1 MNRNTSFT
9 LVTEASIVPKV
20 GDHFAR
26 KGWKVSREVKL
37 RGRVADIVAVKDGEI
52 AVVEVKSNVGDVNL
66 GIEQALHHKQA
77 ANLAYLAVPNER
89 ADQGVVSTC
98 RNLGLGLILV
108 DGGVREVVK
117 PVRGEALASVRRSV
131 LHVKMKGGGVA
142 LRSSLER
149 FFRSRAQILILKLLF
164 LNPAGE
170 LHLNEMA
177 RRTGLSPSVVAKE
190 CAILLNLGVV
200 KRTARGNQT
209 LYQINKE
216 GVMHEELK
224 RIIMKY
230 ELLDVI
236 LANKFQGE
244 KVRYALIYG
253 SFAKGKEGEKSDV
266 DLLVVGDM
274 DEDHLLKAMHEVE
287 RETGREVN
295 YVLWNEREFEAK
307 VRGQIPL
314 LGEISKTP
322 VIMVVGEESEFKRAI
337 KKRAD

>member
-1 MNRNTSFT
+1 MGFT
-9 LVTEASIVPKV
+9 LSTEAAMVPRV
-20 GDHFAR
+20 GEYFAR

-37 RGRVADIVAVKDGEI
+37 RGRVADLVAVKDGAI

-66 GIEQALHHKQA
+66 GIEQALHHKRA
-77 ANLAYLAVPNER
+77 ANVAYLAVPNER

-98 RNLGLGLILV
+98 RNLGLGLLIV

-117 PVRGEALASVRRSV
+117 PVKGEALASVRRSV
-131 LHVKMKGGGVA
+131 LHLKPKEGGMV
-142 LRSSLER
+142 LRSSLEWL
-149 FFRSRAQILILKLLF
+149 FRSRAQILILKLLF

-170 LHLNEMA
+170 LHLSEIA
-177 RRTGLSPSVVAKE
+177 RRTDLAPSVIAKE
-190 CAILLNLGVV
+190 CAILLSLGVV
-200 KRTARGNQT
+200 KRSVSGNQT
-209 LYQINKE
+209 LYQINKQ
-216 GVMHEELK
+216 GVMHDELK

-236 LANKFQGE
+236 LANKLRGKQ
-244 KVRYALIYG
+244 VRYALIYG
-253 SFAKGKEGEKSDV
+253 SFAKGRENEKSDV
-266 DLLVVGDM
+266 DLLVVGDL

-295 YVLWNEREFEAK
+295 YLLWKEREFEDK
-307 VRGQIPL
+307 VRDQIPL

-322 VIMVVGEESEFKRAI
+322 VIMVVGEESEFKRAV

>member
-1 MNRNTSFT
+1 LS
-9 LVTEASIVPKV
+9 TEAAMVPKV
-20 GDHFAR
+20 GEHFAR
-26 KGWKVSREVKL
+26 KGWKVSREVRL
-37 RGRVADIVAVKDGEI
+37 RGRVADLVAVKDGEI

-66 GIEQALHHKQA
+66 GIEQALHNKRA
-77 ANLAYLAVPNER
+77 ANLAYLAVPNEK
-89 ADQGVVSTC
+89 ADQGVVTTC

-131 LHVKMKGGGVA
+131 LHVKPKGGGMV

-149 FFRSRAQILILKLLF
+149 LFRSRAQILILKLLF

-170 LHLNEMA
+170 LHLNEIA
-177 RRTGLSPSVVAKE
+177 RRTDLAPSVVAKE
-190 CAILLNLGVV
+190 CVILLSLGVV
-200 KRTARGNQT
+200 KKNARGNQT

-216 GVMHEELK
+216 GAMHDELK

-236 LANKFQGE
+236 LANKLQGE

-253 SFAKGKEGEKSDV
+253 SFAKGRESEKSDV
-266 DLLVVGDM
+266 DFLVVGNLN
-274 DEDHLLKAMHEVE
+274 EDHLLKAMNEVE

-295 YVLWNEREFEAK
+295 YILWNEREFEDK

>member
-1 MNRNTSFT
+1 MS
-9 LVTEASIVPKV
+9 TEASMVPNV
-20 GDHFAR
+20 SEYFSR
-26 KGWKVSREVKL
+26 KGWKVSMDVKL

-52 AVVEVKSNVGDVNL
+52 AVVEFKSNVGDVNL
-66 GIEQALHHKQA
+66 GIEQALHHKRA
-77 ANLAYLAVPNER
+77 ANLAYLAVPNEK

-117 PVRGEALASVRRSV
+117 PVKGEALASVRTSV
-131 LHVKMKGGGVA
+131 LHVKPKRGGLV

-149 FFRSRAQILILKLLF
+149 LFRSRAQILILKLLF

-170 LHLNEMA
+170 FHLNEIA
-177 RRTGLSPSVVAKE
+177 RRTGLAPSAVAKE
-190 CAILLNLGVV
+190 CAILLGLGVV
-200 KRTARGNQT
+200 KRDARGNQT

-236 LANKFQGE
+236 LANKLRGE
-244 KVRYALIYG
+244 QVMYALIYG
-253 SFAKGKEGEKSDV
+253 SFAKGREGEKSDV
-266 DLLVVGDM
+266 DLLVVGELE
-274 DEDHLLKAMHEVE
+274 EDHLLKAMPEVE
-287 RETGREVN
+287 KETGREVN
-295 YVLWNEREFEAK
+295 YVLWNVREFEDK
-307 VRGQIPL
+307 VRDQIPL

>member
-1 MNRNTSFT
+1 M
-9 LVTEASIVPKV
+9 VPKV
-20 GDHFAR
+20 GEHFAR
-26 KGWKVSREVKL
+26 RGWKVSREVRL

-66 GIEQALHHKQA
+66 GIEQALHHKRA
-77 ANLAYLAVPNER
+77 ANVTYLAVPNER

-131 LHVKMKGGGVA
+131 LHLKPKERGMV

-149 FFRSRAQILILKLLF
+149 LFRSRAQILILKLLF

-170 LHLNEMA
+170 LHLSEIA
-177 RRTGLSPSVVAKE
+177 RRTDLAPSVVAKE
-190 CAILLNLGVV
+190 CAILLSLGVV
-200 KRTARGNQT
+200 KRSVSGNQT
-209 LYQINKE
+209 LYQINKQ
-216 GVMHEELK
+216 GVMHDELK

-236 LANKFQGE
+236 LANKLRGE
-244 KVRYALIYG
+244 QVRYALIYG
-253 SFAKGKEGEKSDV
+253 SFAKGREGEKSDV
-266 DLLVVGDM
+266 DLLVVGDL
-274 DEDHLLKAMHEVE
+274 DGDHLLKAMHEVE
-287 RETGREVN
+287 KETGREVN
-295 YVLWNEREFEAK
+295 YLLWNERELEAK
-307 VRGQIPL
+307 VRDQIPL